1 MSQTPVDDEYRWH
14 VAVVIMAIIGA
25 LILGAIYINGCD
37 ECEAKG
43 GVLVETATGFACVEK
58 K

>member
-25 LILGAIYINGCD
+25 LILGAIYINDRD

-43 GVLVETATGFACVEK
+43 GALVQTAIGFACVEK
-58 K
+58 R

>member
-14 VAVVIMAIIGA
+14 VTVIIMAIVGA
-25 LILGAIYINGCD
+25 LILGAIYIKGCD
-37 ECEAKG
+37 DCEAKG
-43 GVLVETATGFACVEK
+43 GVLVQTAFGYSCVEK